1 MVDSVEVDN
10 SSSFDDISLT
20 ECGDDVSSEEMM
32 KGGEA
37 VALALVLAMVLV
49 LVLAPGLVNDSS
61 SLGFDGDPEK

>member
-49 LVLAPGLVNDSS
+49 LAPGLVNDSS